1 MFNFAWPWVF
11 LLLPAVF
18 LLRLLK
24 PVKLF
29 SLTFI
34 NAPIFSSD
42 LAGDD
47 NASRK
52 TRWWWHLPLWL
63 LLITALARPEWVG
76 EPVSLPV
83 QGRDI
88 TLAIDISGSMAEEDM
103 IINRQR
109 VNRLDAVKV
118 VAGEFIEKR
127 QGDRIG
133 LILFGEN
140 AYVQAPL
147 TFDRKTVVTL
157 LNESFIGLAG
167 RYTAIGDA
175 IGLALKKMIEDKQS
189 ERVLIL
195 LTDGENTAG
204 AVTPLEAAKLAKTQG
219 MKIYTIGI
227 GGNRRGLFF
236 NAGSGIDEKTLTT
249 IANDTGGKYFRASN
263 TQELNEIYNIIDQL
277 EPKGEDQQ
285 SFRPTTSLFY
295 YPLLGFLALLML
307 SLWTRRL

>member
-1 MFNFAWPWVF
+1 MFSFAWPWVF
-11 LLLPAVF
+11 LLLPLVF
-18 LLRLLK
+18 IVRLLK
-24 PVKLF
+24 PVQLNQ
-29 SLTFI
+29 LTYI
-34 NAPIFSSD
+34 ATPIFN
-42 LAGDD
+42 
-47 NASRK
+47 NALTQKNQEEQKS
-52 TRWWWHLPLWL
+52 RWWWHLPLWL

-76 EPVSLPV
+76 EPISLPI

-103 IINRQR
+103 VINRYR
-109 VNRLDAVKV
+109 VNRLDAVKA
-118 VAGEFIEKR
+118 VASEFIEKR

-133 LILFGEN
+133 LILFGEH

-147 TFDRKTVVTL
+147 TFDRKTVITL

-167 RYTAIGDA
+167 KYTAIGDA
-175 IGLALKKMIEDKQS
+175 IGLALKKMVEDKQS

-204 AVTPLEAAKLAKTQG
+204 AVSPLEAAALAKSQE

-227 GGNRRGLFF
+227 GSNRRDFFF
-236 NAGSGIDEKTLTT
+236 NRSSGLDEKTLKT
-249 IANDTGGKYFRASN
+249 IANNTGGKYFRANN
-263 TQELNEIYNIIDQL
+263 TQQLNEIYGIIDEL

-285 SFRPTTSLFY
+285 TFRPTTSLFQ
-295 YPLLGFLALLML
+295 YPLLGFIGLLML

>member
-11 LLLPAVF
+11 LLLPLVF
-18 LLRLLK
+18 IIRLLK
-24 PVKLF
+24 PVRLNQ
-29 SLTFI
+29 LTYI
-34 NAPIFSSD
+34 ATPIFNNVLTQKNQEEQKS
-42 LAGDD
+42 
-47 NASRK
+47 
-52 TRWWWHLPLWL
+52 RWWWHLPLWL

-76 EPVSLPV
+76 EPISLPI

-88 TLAIDISGSMAEEDM
+88 TLAVDISGSMAEEDM
-103 IINRQR
+103 VINRYR
-109 VNRLDAVKV
+109 VNRLDAVKA
-118 VAGEFIEKR
+118 VASEFIEKR

-133 LILFGEN
+133 LILFGEH

-147 TFDRKTVVTL
+147 TFDRKTVITL

-167 RYTAIGDA
+167 KYTAIGDA
-175 IGLALKKMIEDKQS
+175 IGLALKKMVEDKQS

-204 AVTPLEAAKLAKTQG
+204 AVSPLEAAALAKSQE

-227 GGNRRGLFF
+227 GSNRRDFFF
-236 NAGSGIDEKTLTT
+236 NRSSGLDEKTLKT
-249 IANDTGGKYFRASN
+249 IANNTGGKYFRAKN
-263 TQELNEIYNIIDQL
+263 TQQLNEIYGIIDEL

-285 SFRPTTSLFY
+285 TFRPTTSLFQ
-295 YPLLGFLALLML
+295 YPLLGFIGLLML